1 MGFIYRL
8 TFPSKKS
15 YIGQTIRDIHKRLE
29 EHQYASSSC
38 VAVSNAI
45 KKYGWEKVEK
55 EWYEVPD
62 EDLNF
67 YEEMLVALL
76 GTLSPGGYNLKEGG
90 GNGKSSEETKKKL
103 SNAKSGEKH
112 PMYGMTGEKSHMYG
126 KTLSEETKRKMSE
139 AKSGEKHPMYGKEHT
154 EETKQKMSD
163 ANFGKTHTEEAKQNM
178 SEAKFGEKCYMFGK
192 EHTEESKKKMSDAKS
207 GRKHPMYGKKHT
219 EETKQKMSDAKLGKM
234 LSDEHKKKLSKARTG
249 EKNHASKRVYQYT
262 LDGMYVDSF
271 GSIEKAAQSLGKTN
285 TSDISRCAN
294 PNCKR
299 KSAYGFKWSFTEL

>member
-15 YIGQTIRDIHKRLE
+15 YIGQTIRTIE
-29 EHQYASSSC
+29 ERFQAHQYASSNC
-38 VAVSNAI
+38 VAVYNAI
-45 KKYGWEKVEK
+45 QKYGWEKVEK
-55 EWYEVPD
+55 EWYEISD

-90 GNGKSSEETKKKL
+90 GNGRPSEETKQKMKE
-103 SNAKSGEKH
+103 AQ
-112 PMYGMTGEKSHMYG
+112 TGEKNHMF
-126 KTLSEETKRKMSE
+126 
-139 AKSGEKHPMYGKEHT
+139 GKEHT
-154 EETKQKMSD
+154 EETKQKIGEALAGEKNPM
-163 ANFGKTHTEEAKQNM
+163 FGKT
-178 SEAKFGEKCYMFGK
+178 GEKHPMFGK
-192 EHTEESKKKMSDAKS
+192 EHTEETKQKIGEALAGEKNPMFGKTGEKNPMYGKEHTKESKKKMS
-207 GRKHPMYGKKHT
+207 
-219 EETKQKMSDAKLGKM
+219 
-234 LSDEHKKKLSKARTG
+234 KAQIG

-285 TSDISRCAN
+285 TSGISRCAN

>member
-29 EHQYASSSC
+29 EHQLPSSNC
-38 VAVSNAI
+38 VAVYNAI
-45 KKYGWEKVEK
+45 QKYGWEKVEK

-76 GTLSPGGYNLKEGG
+76 GTLSPDGYNLMEGG
-90 GNGKSSEETKKKL
+90 GSKGRPSEETKQKMKE
-103 SNAKSGEKH
+103 AK
-112 PMYGMTGEKSHMYG
+112 TGEKNHNFGKTPSEESKKKMKEAKTGEKNPMFG
-126 KTLSEETKRKMSE
+126 KTLSVETKQKMKE
-139 AKSGEKHPMYGKEHT
+139 AQTGEKNHMFGEEHT
-154 EETKQKMSD
+154 EETKQKI
-163 ANFGKTHTEEAKQNM
+163 
-178 SEAKFGEKCYMFGK
+178 SESM
-192 EHTEESKKKMSDAKS
+192 
-207 GRKHPMYGKKHT
+207 
-219 EETKQKMSDAKLGKM
+219 
-234 LSDEHKKKLSKARTG
+234 TG

-271 GSIEKAAQSLGKTN
+271 GSIEKAAQSLRKTN
-285 TSDISRCAN
+285 TSGISRCAN